1 MEYDDLTAL
10 DAAATL
16 AAVEARTR
24 ARRAGDVQDLLH
36 ALHWCD
42 LHSVD
47 PQAEPGAVPRSRGGN
62 YLRRI
67 GGEGTPEVADLCF
80 AELAIARGAGEL
92 STSNL
97 AADALDLRHRM
108 PLLWAAVL
116 DLRIEVWLARKIA
129 RMARKLSM
137 DRVGVVDAAVFAA
150 VHESPGRLLE
160 IAEAKVIEAD
170 PDLHR
175 AKLDEDAQRTGV
187 WLSRVRPGE
196 ILDEATGEPATRRL
210 SAKLPAGSALRCE
223 ENIEDL
229 GEAIFDHTEPDEDG
243 NRPSRQECRLL
254 AFEMLTTQP
263 HQAAAFLA
271 TLDPDLSIDPAPV
284 PGKPKHKP
292 RPAKIVVHLTD
303 RVLSGQPGVA
313 RVEGIGPVLLDK
325 LRDLL
330 DGRDLMLQPVI
341 DLATVK
347 SVNGYEHPTAV
358 KERTVLRTLGDVF
371 PHSANRST
379 ARLDHDHP
387 TPYDP
392 QGPPGQ
398 TGDHNNAPLTR
409 RHHRAKTHLGYRC
422 DQVALGAYRWITPH
436 GLARVVSPT
445 GTRNIEIV
453 YGDHDQPVGEL
464 YDGPRIE
471 FHLRT

>member
-1 MEYDDLTAL
+1 MEYDDLTAF

-16 AAVEARTR
+16 AAAEKRTR

-36 ALHWCD
+36 ALHWCA
-42 LHSVD
+42 LHSGD
-47 PQAEPGAVPRSRGGN
+47 PQSEPGGVPKSRGGN

-67 GGEGTPEVADLCF
+67 GGDGTPEVADLCF
-80 AELAIARGAGEL
+80 AELAIARGAGEM

-97 AADALDLRHRM
+97 AADALDLRHRL
-108 PLLWAAVL
+108 PLFWAAVL
-116 DLRIEVWLARKIA
+116 DLRVEVWLARKIA
-129 RMARKLSM
+129 RMSRKLSK
-137 DRVGVVDAAVFAA
+137 DRVGVVDVAVTVA
-150 VHESPGRLLE
+150 VNESPGRLLE

-175 AKLDEDAQRTGV
+175 AQVEEDAQRTGV

-196 ILDEATGEPATRRL
+196 IVDEATGEPATRRL
-210 SAKLPAGSALRCE
+210 SAKLPTGSALRCE
-223 ENIEDL
+223 ENIDDL
-229 GEAIFDHTEPDEDG
+229 GEAIFDHTEPDENG

-263 HQAAAFLA
+263 HQAAAFLDS
-271 TLDPDLSIDPAPV
+271 LDPDPSVAPAPATA
-284 PGKPKHKP
+284 KPKRKP
-292 RPAKIVVHLTD
+292 RPATIMVHLTD
-303 RVLSGQPGVA
+303 RALSGQPGVA

-325 LRDLL
+325 LSDLL
-330 DGRDLMLQPVI
+330 DGRAMVVQPVI

-347 SVNGYEHPTAV
+347 SVNGYEHPAAV
-358 KERTVLRTLGDVF
+358 KKRTLLRTLGDVF
-371 PHSANRST
+371 PHSTSRST

-398 TGDHNNAPLTR
+398 TGDLNDAPLTR

-422 DQVALGAYRWITPH
+422 DQVGLGAYRWITPH
-436 GLARVVSPT
+436 GLARLVAPT
-445 GTRNIEIV
+445 GTRRIEIV
-453 YGDHDQPVGEL
+453 RDSRGSPAGEI